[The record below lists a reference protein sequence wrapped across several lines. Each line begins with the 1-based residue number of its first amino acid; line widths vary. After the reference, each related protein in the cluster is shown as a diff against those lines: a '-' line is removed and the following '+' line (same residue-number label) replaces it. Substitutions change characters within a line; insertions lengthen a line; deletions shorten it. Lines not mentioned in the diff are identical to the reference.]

1 MHAFEQLFA
10 LPGHLLNCSL
20 QAWPPCSDVP
30 CTCLCVR
37 LLQLPAHY
45 VMRVPTINALACSQL
60 DCALTDTQLTELF
73 GRGSKEGLLHWVKDG
88 TVLLNNVD
96 KVRA

>member
-1 MHAFEQLFA
+1 
-10 LPGHLLNCSL
+10 
-20 QAWPPCSDVP
+20 
-30 CTCLCVR
+30 
-37 LLQLPAHY
+37 
-45 VMRVPTINALACSQL
+45 MRVPTINALACSQL